1 MTYGRVARVG
11 PHVGIAM
18 ARPQVIWPN
27 WRRGHFI
34 TVRPEGGVG
43 DRPGASLPGAD
54 AWHSRGKMA

>member
-1 MTYGRVARVG
+1 MAAWHVLGHTLGSRWPGRN
-11 PHVGIAM
+11 
-18 ARPQVIWPN
+18 IWPN